1 MCQAAHRQMVA
12 QGGGKIVNIGSLTG
26 LQPVPLRGVY
36 SATKAAVQRLTDAMR
51 IELGPL
57 GVQLCYVAPG
67 FIDTHARDNARSN
80 CAPPAGGLFGGWLA
94 VLEDATR
101 ARLAKAVPVDA

>member
-1 MCQAAHRQMVA
+1 MHVLWPSNTRPQMCQACYKQMVA

-57 GVQLCYVAPG
+57 GVQVARRCSG
-67 FIDTHARDNARSN
+67 QQGARGQLASKPVAAREW
-80 CAPPAGGLFGGWLA
+80 PPSQAL
-94 VLEDATR
+94 
-101 ARLAKAVPVDA
+101 P